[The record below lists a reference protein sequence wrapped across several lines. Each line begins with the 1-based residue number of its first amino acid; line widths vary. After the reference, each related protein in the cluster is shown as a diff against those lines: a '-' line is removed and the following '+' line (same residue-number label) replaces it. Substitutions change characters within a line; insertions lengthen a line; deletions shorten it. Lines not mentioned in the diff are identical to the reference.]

1 MLSVKLLAFAGNIVL
16 VLLLSLLDAH
26 AQGLPGQKAVPDG
39 DNIYACGAHGYPLVR
54 GDNDAER
61 MHNWRKLEK
70 RLTGLSEKEI
80 VAALGPAHITA
91 DGTSITY
98 QLCRTRRAP
107 GQKRGLGAKILT
119 IEMHDGRAR
128 SFEIESAHWSN

>member
-1 MLSVKLLAFAGNIVL
+1 MSTQKFLALTCSLTLALLFSLSY
-16 VLLLSLLDAH
+16 AH
-26 AQGLPGQKAVPDG
+26 AQGLPGQKAAPAG
-39 DNIYACGAHGYPLVR
+39 DNVYSRGAHGYPLVR

-70 RLTGLSEKEI
+70 RLIGLSEKEI

-91 DGTSITY
+91 DGRSITY
-98 QLCRTRRAP
+98 QLCQTRRAP

-119 IEMHDGRAR
+119 IEMHEGRAR